1 MPLARKDVEAEE
13 LEKVQP
19 HLEKLFEVEA
29 PFWKALS
36 KGAGSPTV
44 VSYKEVRVPMRIRP
58 AGQYRAFDPEGGDL
72 GRGGGSLWQELKV
85 TTAARLLAIEWNWK
99 AKWATNNTKKA
110 LRNAVREDITAAVSE
125 WNRAIDCEMVGS
137 NDSRLGT
144 VASVV
149 DSTDHDEVKMNSD
162 FGARRVRAGQQ
173 IVFFSVKA
181 GGGLNKWKGTAT
193 VQYVDVESRVIKLV
207 KRPSGPKSDLD
218 LAAGD
223 VIVVEGAVGA
233 ADEGAGGA
241 SHFNG
246 VQYCNDGAST
256 GTYLDLDRATYPEIR
271 GNSVDAGGSFTLAA
285 PRSAVRKIGN
295 RLGGAAVKKLTW
307 WCHPDIRD
315 AYEDLGM
322 LISTIQK
329 QPSSSQKMDLYFAD
343 KLQIAGNPLMEHYSW
358 DKDRMDGI
366 SMDCFHRI
374 EVKKPGPIREDN
386 LGPIFSLYGGS
397 GGIAASNIWYMGG
410 VMQTYCSK
418 PSALTLVENLT

>member
-1 MPLARKDVEAEE
+1 MPTTRSDVQAEE

-19 HLEKLFEVEA
+19 HLEKLFEHEA

-85 TTAARLLAIEWNWK
+85 NTAARLLAIEWNWK

-144 VASVV
+144 ISSIGNTKASAK
-149 DSTDHDEVKMNSD
+149 DIFTMSTD
-162 FGARRVRAGQQ
+162 FGARRVRAGQKVL
-173 IVFFSVKA
+173 VFSLSSGALGTYKGISTVKH
-181 GGGLNKWKGTAT
+181 
-193 VQYVDVESRVIKLV
+193 VDVESRKITVEKA
-207 KRPSGPKSDLD
+207 PATADP
-218 LAAGD
+218 AAAD
-223 VIVVEGAVGA
+223 VLVVEGAV
-233 ADEGAGGA
+233 EGKDSATGG

-246 VQYCNDGAST
+246 IQYCNDGAST
-256 GTYLDLDRATYPEIR
+256 GSYLGLSRTDYPEIR

-295 RLGGAAVKKLTW
+295 RLGGAEVKKLTW

-386 LGPIFSLYGGS
+386 LGPIFSLYSNGDDAGLV
-397 GGIAASNIWYMGG
+397 AANIWYMGG

-418 PSALTLVENLT
+418 PSALTVVENLT